1 MTSVVSDAVGAG
13 TATDADLARRLEEF
27 VASAA
32 PDSAV
37 AVTGL
42 RRSSLGLSRENWS
55 FDLVER
61 RDGREGVRRL
71 ILRRDPL
78 HSILDTDRELE
89 LAVLHALEPTGIPA
103 PRVVWDDLTGAT
115 FGRPALIMV
124 REPGECD
131 YLALNREQQPLEGR
145 LAVAHQLWDIL
156 AGLHALPVE
165 GLGLAKVLTDPGP
178 GTGAAEAAL
187 RHWEAVIRREQLEP
201 FPELELPLAWLRQS
215 MPEAERTVLVHGDFK
230 PGNALLQDGRVV
242 ALLDWETAHLGDP
255 VEDVA
260 WALQP
265 LRRREQQ
272 IPGHWEAADA
282 RAYYE
287 EGTGTAVSDDSFRW
301 WTVLACLKASA
312 IALTGLRAHVTGRSE
327 RSFPVPTAYFRLM
340 LELTG
345 LAERSVETF
354 LRWDNEAVEGILRQ
368 YGDAAE
374 PSSDFDPDGGEL
386 RSRNARLRYR
396 LASVAVDIADDGGT
410 LRQVMAD
417 YLTERSLRV
426 ERLGE
431 TA

>member
-13 TATDADLARRLEEF
+13 TDAHDADLARRLRDF
-27 VASAA
+27 VAAA
-32 PDSAV
+32 SPGSAV

-55 FDLVER
+55 FDLVES
-61 RDGREGVRRL
+61 GGGAEMVRPL
-71 ILRRDPL
+71 ILRRDPA

-89 LAVLHALEPTGIPA
+89 LAILQALEPTDVPA
-103 PRVVWDDLTGAT
+103 PRVVWDDLTGAA
-115 FGRPALIMV
+115 FGRPALIMI
-124 REPGECD
+124 REPGACD
-131 YLALNREQQPLEGR
+131 YLALNRDQPVERR

-156 AGLHALPVE
+156 VELHALPVDD
-165 GLGLAKVLTDPGP
+165 LGLAKTLPDPGP

-201 FPELELPLAWLRQS
+201 FPELELALAWLRGS

-272 IPGHWEAADA
+272 IPGRWEAADA

-287 EGTGTAVSDDSFRW
+287 QRTGTAVPEASFRW

-312 IALTGLRAHVTGRSE
+312 IALTGLRAHATGRSE
-327 RSFPVPTAYFRLM
+327 RSFPVPTAYFRAM

-345 LAERSVETF
+345 LAERSVEAF
-354 LRWDNEAVEGILRQ
+354 LRWDNEAVEEILRQ
-368 YGDAAE
+368 YGDAVEAT
-374 PSSDFDPDGGEL
+374 PDRGEL

-396 LASVAVDIADDGGT
+396 LASVAVDIARDDGA
-410 LRQVMAD
+410 LRRVMAD

-431 TA
+431 TT